1 MLNNDNIL
9 SVELNLNWSS
19 TKNEKNEMVEKN
31 LLVFVWGIINT
42 KQTPKPRAR
51 NFPYYDDMVA
61 SLSHS
66 ASQIKI
72 VVQFEIQNNKILS
85 PQENQ

>member
-1 MLNNDNIL
+1 
-9 SVELNLNWSS
+9 
-19 TKNEKNEMVEKN
+19 
-31 LLVFVWGIINT
+31 
-42 KQTPKPRAR
+42 
-51 NFPYYDDMVA
+51 MVA
-61 SLSHS
+61 SLTQSLT